1 MSTSTQHVQD
11 EQQKRNIVIVGVS
24 RLPSLALFIP
34 RACPL
39 GTNIHNPPGGGIIG
53 STTAY
58 YLTRHPKFNPVLH
71 TITLLEA
78 SSIAAGASGK
88 SGGLLALW
96 AYPQC
101 LVPLSYRLH
110 RELAAEHGGVEK
122 WGYRRL
128 RCGSIA
134 AVVTRAHIDARGLSR
149 DTPQAKPPPAAQL
162 TTNTLLTTR
171 EDTRANQAPPVPMA
185 VDPIAYVNG
194 AAAQP
199 APVAP
204 EASLRVP
211 SSAAS
216 VTRGREEQAEF
227 KAEDDGGRAV
237 SCEMEPDEDDKDWE
251 KLPKQDVEA
260 SSLLADSPLPSDLD
274 WVDPKLVHHFE
285 EMGRRGFTETA
296 QVHPH
301 HFTTAL
307 ADLAGSA
314 GVDIRIGAK
323 VTGIT
328 PSQACP
334 DLKSVQY
341 EDRNR
346 DGETKSIDLVT
357 DVIVTAGP
365 WTGKLLPRSKVEGL
379 RAHSVVYAADVSPYA
394 VFTDIQLP
402 GDYIPQHRAS
412 VGQKRKH
419 RGNVDPEVYA
429 RPFGEV
435 YACGEPDKTVPLP
448 DTADQVQTDEAQCDD
463 LVAYLATVSPT
474 LAAAPIKAKQAC
486 YIPQHVRFGTE
497 RGPLVGPTSQPG
509 VWIAAGH
516 TCWGVQN
523 GPGTGFL
530 MAEWIFDGEAK
541 AADVDILHPAKFRV

>member
-1 MSTSTQHVQD
+1 MLSSPVFLLTS
-11 EQQKRNIVIVGVS
+11 N
-24 RLPSLALFIP
+24 LP
-34 RACPL
+34 
-39 GTNIHNPPGGGIIG
+39 TNIHHSPGGGIIG

-58 YLTRHPKFNPVLH
+58 YLTRHPKFDPALH

-78 SSIAAGASGK
+78 TSIAAGASGK

-110 RELAAEHGGVEK
+110 RELAAEHGGAEK

-128 RCGSIA
+128 RCGSVA
-134 AVVTRAHIDARGLSR
+134 AVVKPAHLDARKLPR
-149 DTPQAKPPPAAQL
+149 DTRQVKPPLAAQP
-162 TTNTLLTTR
+162 TTNTLVTRR
-171 EDTRANQAPPVPMA
+171 EDTQAPPVLSP
-185 VDPIAYVNG
+185 VEPIVYANG
-194 AAAQP
+194 AATQTPSVAL
-199 APVAP
+199 VAP
-204 EASLRVP
+204 LPA
-211 SSAAS
+211 SSAAAPFGH
-216 VTRGREEQAEF
+216 GREEGET
-227 KAEDDGGRAV
+227 KIEDNYGRAV
-237 SCEMEPDEDDKDWE
+237 PCETRPENDGKDWE
-251 KLPKQDVEA
+251 KLPKQDIEA
-260 SSLLADSPLPSDLD
+260 SSLLTDSPLPSDLD
-274 WVDPKLVHHFE
+274 WIDPELVLHYE
-285 EMGRRGFTETA
+285 EMGRSGFTETA
-296 QVHPH
+296 QVHPL
-301 HFTTAL
+301 HFTTTL
-307 ADLAGSA
+307 AELARTA
-314 GVDIRIGAK
+314 GVGIRIGAK
-323 VTGIT
+323 VTSIT
-328 PSQACP
+328 PSQAGT

-341 EDRNR
+341 EDRNC

-379 RAHSVVYAADVSPYA
+379 RAHSVVYEADVSPYA

-402 GDYIPQHRAS
+402 GDYIPEHRARA
-412 VGQKRKH
+412 GQKRKH

-463 LVAYLATVSPT
+463 LAAYLATVSPT

-541 AADVDILHPAKFRV
+541 AADVEVLHPAKFKV